1 MSKNNNKKLSELS
14 HTELVHKIKRS
25 PGLIGLEN
33 IITASEE
40 VDCYNEKNRL
50 VTSPD
55 IVFYL
60 GNNNYIAVEVK
71 TSNSR
76 SARLKM
82 DIQLHRYYDFFLKYY
97 GLEYEILG
105 VYVEYDKLKVIKYDP
120 KKNWGWYIWKIQKK
134 QSQN

>member
-14 HTELVHKIKRS
+14 HTELVHKIKRC

-40 VDCYNEKNRL
+40 VECYDENRL
-50 VTSPD
+50 VVAPD

-60 GNNNYIAVEVK
+60 GNNDYVAVEVK

-76 SARLKM
+76 STKSKM
-82 DIQLHRYYDFFLKYY
+82 EIQLHRYYEFFLKYC
-97 GLEYEILG
+97 GIEYDVMG
-105 VYVEYDKLKVIKYDP
+105 VYVEKDKLKILKYNP
-120 KKNWGWYIWKIQKK
+120 ENNKRWYRWKK
-134 QSQN
+134 QNQN